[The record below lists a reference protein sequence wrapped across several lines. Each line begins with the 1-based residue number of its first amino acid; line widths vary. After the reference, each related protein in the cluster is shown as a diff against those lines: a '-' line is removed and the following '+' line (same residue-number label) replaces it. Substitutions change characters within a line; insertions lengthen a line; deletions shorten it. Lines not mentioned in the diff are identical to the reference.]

1 MMMQK
6 NSSKNL
12 SRAEFGRIMENMEFR
27 KKAEG
32 RAADAPYLPL
42 EMGIFLTGR
51 CNLRCKHCFV
61 WNEDGLL
68 TKEDGSLARMEIPI
82 ETIGQCLEY
91 TRPAKTRLYLWGGE
105 PLAYL
110 KLHELTQLLKEDP
123 RWTTICTN
131 GLLIDRHL
139 DDILEISDNLVL
151 LISLDGNRKSNDAIR
166 GEGTFDR
173 VVSNIRMLKEL
184 ESEGRYRGEISVC
197 SVISD
202 EMTGSMY
209 EFCEF
214 MEELD
219 INTLYLSFPWYISPE
234 TAEEMDAEF
243 KRRFSDIA
251 EVNDYKNAS
260 WHSFT
265 FHIDPA
271 NLPALREEYERIM
284 KRDWKIRVRFQP
296 AIEPDEIDDFV
307 LGGSRTAQRRTKC
320 LAPYNR
326 VDILQNGDVTSCKLF
341 KELCAGNTNEE
352 SLKDIWEGEKM
363 AKIRERLSCGLM
375 PACSKCV
382 LLYLN
387 GE

>member
-1 MMMQK
+1 ME
-6 NSSKNL
+6 NSASKNL

-27 KKAEG
+27 KKASEH
-32 RAADAPYLPL
+32 AADKPYLPL

-51 CNLRCKHCFV
+51 CNLRCRHCFV
-61 WNEDGLL
+61 WNEDGFL
-68 TKEDGSLARMEIPI
+68 TKEDDALARREIPI
-82 ETIGQCLEY
+82 EIIEQCLEY
-91 TRPAKTRLYLWGGE
+91 TKPAKTRLYLWGGE

-110 KLHELTQLLKEDP
+110 KLHELTKLLKDDP

-139 DDILEISDNLVL
+139 DDLLEISDNLVL
-151 LISLDGNRKSNDAIR
+151 LISLDGNRKCNDAIR
-166 GEGTFDR
+166 GDGTFDR
-173 VVSNIRMLKEL
+173 VVSNIQMLKEL
-184 ESEGRYRGEISVC
+184 QDKGRYRGEISVC

-202 EMTGSMY
+202 DMIGGMY

-214 MEELD
+214 MEGLGV
-219 INTLYLSFPWYISPE
+219 NTLYLSFPWYISPE

-243 KRRFSDIA
+243 SRRFSDIA
-251 EVNDYKNAS
+251 EIKDLKDAS

-265 FHIDPA
+265 FHIDPVK
-271 NLPALREEYERIM
+271 LPALKEEYSRIM
-284 KRDWKIRVRFQP
+284 SRDWKIRVRFQP

-307 LGGSRTAQRRTKC
+307 LGGSRAAQRRTRC
-320 LAPYNR
+320 LAPFNR
-326 VDILQNGDVTSCKLF
+326 MDILQNGDVTSCKLF
-341 KELCAGNTNEE
+341 KELCAGNINEMPI
-352 SLKDIWEGEKM
+352 KDIWEGEKM
-363 AKIRERLSCGLM
+363 AEIRERLGCGLM